1 MICEYILA
9 TCPSN
14 LSIGGLSSGHS
25 RHGARLCKQVCV
37 QLPTYAD
44 NVALPAFAAAVR
56 RAAIFDNNFLH
67 AGHPACK
74 KLSGGVLAW
83 LSVWSVM
90 QTCIWPS

>member
-9 TCPSN
+9 TCPIN

-37 QLPTYAD
+37 QLPTYAE

-67 AGHPACK
+67 AG
-74 KLSGGVLAW
+74 
-83 LSVWSVM
+83 
-90 QTCIWPS
+90 PSSSKSAAAGLLLWARDGTDGHRTVT